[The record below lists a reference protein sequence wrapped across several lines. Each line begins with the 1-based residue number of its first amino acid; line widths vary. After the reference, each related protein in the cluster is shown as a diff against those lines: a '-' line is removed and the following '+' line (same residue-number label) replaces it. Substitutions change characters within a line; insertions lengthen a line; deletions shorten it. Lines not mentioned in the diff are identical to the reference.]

1 MKIKINKAFS
11 SIEIL
16 LAICI
21 FAIIAI
27 GVFYLSIDVAQND
40 AKVSLDSQALFY
52 AQEGVEAVISIRDR
66 NFLNVVNGTH
76 GLIKTNGQ
84 WMLGPPPEVIEPMY
98 QRKIII
104 ADVYRNDQGNIDP
117 NGTVLDISTKKV
129 TAQVFWYMR
138 GTEPRT
144 TEVSSYIADW
154 RGDKWITTT
163 CGDFLGGTLTATE
176 SQQSAAPPAN
186 NCKVQLTQQEVESE
200 LLGSLAMGGNVHSND
215 VEVDGNYA
223 YLMKR
228 KSPELAVV
236 SIANR
241 RTPSVVTSLAVG
253 GNNTDETFVTKYGD
267 YLYLGLSNTTGGL
280 VIVNVSNPASPV
292 KSKTVNIGGKGY
304 KPAVSG
310 NYLFMPVAG
319 KGTSSLKIYNIA
331 DRINPVYV
339 TTIPTANQVRTVVVS
354 GNYAYVGLNNSSGWG
369 TPVNAFAIYDIANLD
384 SYYTQK
390 ISDGGSGCVNVVT
403 GNLSYY
409 IPLKQS
415 TSGTYPTYG
424 HSSDSV
430 TLTKTSRSSNGYVI
444 VPFTFNSV
452 PLDLHNA
459 SLKMDFLDLD
469 LHGDFSSTLL
479 LTEAFTLMDVNNNN
493 LITLTGTYPE
503 DDDFSWEYPIPS
515 NLLARTTLTF
525 KARLTGLVDLQGNNT
540 ITVTNSAEGINN
552 ISICGKSVSFPFVQD
567 DGVTN
572 PANIVKVSDLNVG
585 DWINII
591 KISGPMAYLGM
602 TQHHSNATFVAV
614 NINNVTAPTVAAA
627 LNVNNT
633 IADLA
638 ISDTHA
644 YCAVD
649 SNPQSGFLTINI
661 ANPFAPVF
669 VSTQNAGGKA
679 TGVAAD
685 DDYIYLSVDT
695 SNKGMAIF
703 GKGDPVIASTGSYI
717 SKAYD
722 TGSPDTLY
730 NYIEWDTS
738 LTQGGTVK
746 FQIRTAD
753 TSAHLSSA
761 AWVGPTGTG
770 ASYYDTSRTAIVLS
784 PSRSGSR
791 YYQYKAYMTSNGVS
805 TPVIE
810 SVKLDYTP

>member
-1 MKIKINKAFS
+1 MKTKIYKAFS

-21 FAIIAI
+21 FAIMTI
-27 GVFYLSIDVAQND
+27 GVFYLSMDVVQND

-76 GLIKTNGQ
+76 GLVKTGGQ
-84 WMLGPPPEVIEPMY
+84 WMLGPPPEVIDSTY

-104 ADVYRNDQGNIDP
+104 SDVYRNDQGNIDP
-117 NGTVLDISTKKV
+117 EGDVLDISTKKV
-129 TAQVFWYMR
+129 TSQVFWYDR

-144 TEVSSYIADW
+144 TEITSYIADW
-154 RGDKWITTT
+154 RGDKWVTTT
-163 CGDFLGGTLTATE
+163 CDDFLGGTMSATE

-200 LLGSLAMGGNVHSND
+200 LVGSLSIGGNVHSND

-236 SIANR
+236 NVANR
-241 RTPSVVTSLAVG
+241 QAPSIVTSLAVG
-253 GNNTDETFVTKYGD
+253 GNNSNETFVTKYGN
-267 YLYLGLSNTTGGL
+267 YLYLGVSSTTGGL

-292 KSKTVNIGGKGY
+292 KSKTVNIGGQGY

-310 NYLFMPVAG
+310 DYLFMPVAG

-339 TTIPTANQVRTVVVS
+339 TTIPTANQVRTVEIS
-354 GNYAYVGLNNSSGWG
+354 GNYAFVGLNNSSGWG
-369 TPVNAFAIYDIANLD
+369 TPVNSFAIYDIANLD
-384 SYYTQK
+384 SYYQQK
-390 ISDGGSGCVNVVT
+390 ISEGGSGCITVVT
-403 GNLSYY
+403 GNLNYY

-415 TSGTYPTYG
+415 TSGLYPTYG

-444 VPFTFNSV
+444 VPFTFNNM

-459 SLKMDFLDLD
+459 SLKMNFVDLD

-503 DDDFSWEYPIPS
+503 DDNFSWEYPIPS
-515 NLLARTTLTF
+515 GLLGQTSLTF

-540 ITVTNSAEGINN
+540 ITVTNSSEQINN
-552 ISICGKSVSFPFVQD
+552 ISVCGISITFPFVQD
-567 DGVTN
+567 DGITN

-585 DWINII
+585 DWINTI
-591 KISGPMAYLGM
+591 KVSGPMAYLGM
-602 TQHHSNATFVAV
+602 TRHHNNPTFVAV
-614 NINNVTAPTVAAA
+614 NINNVTAPAVAAA

-649 SNPQSGFLTINI
+649 SNPNSGFLTISI
-661 ANPFAPVF
+661 SNPFVPVLT
-669 VSTQNAGGKA
+669 SIQDAGGKS
-679 TGVAAD
+679 TGIAAD
-685 DDYIYLSVDT
+685 DDYVYVSVDT
-695 SNKGMAIF
+695 SNKGMSIF
-703 GKGDPVIASTGSYI
+703 GKGDPVIASSGSYI
-717 SKAYD
+717 SPAYD
-722 TGSPDTLY
+722 TGSADTLY

-738 LTQGGTVK
+738 VTQGGTVK
-746 FQIRTAD
+746 FQVRTAD
-753 TSAHLSSA
+753 TSDHLSSA
-761 AWVGPTGTG
+761 IWAGPTGTN
-770 ASYYDTSRTAIVLS
+770 ATYYESSRTAIFLS
-784 PSRSGSR
+784 PSRSGNR
-791 YYQYKAYMTSNGVS
+791 YYQYMAYFTSNAVT
-805 TPVIE
+805 TPILE
-810 SVKLDYTP
+810 SVNLDYIP